1 MSYIDK
7 ELQPGET
14 VLGRTHLHWIIYGRA
29 LFGLLLSAGLIGLAY
44 TLQWDLVA
52 SAGAAAI
59 SFITLLMW
67 LRAWITVASTELV
80 VTDRR
85 VIHKVGFIA
94 RKTREM
100 NREKVESID
109 VDQSIMGRLL
119 GYGTIIVHGTGSSW
133 EPFASI
139 ADPLGF
145 RSLITAR

>member
-14 VLGRTHLHWIIYGRA
+14 VLGRTHLHWIIYRTA
-29 LFGLLLSAGLIGLAY
+29 LFGFVLSAGLIGLAY
-44 TLQWDLVA
+44 TQHWDMTA
-52 SAGAAAI
+52 SAAAGVVC
-59 SFITLLMW
+59 FITLLAW
-67 LRAWITVASTELV
+67 LKAWITVASTELV
-80 VTDRR
+80 VTNRR
-85 VIHKVGFIA
+85 VIHKVGFIS

-109 VDQSIMGRLL
+109 VDQSVTGRIF

-133 EPFASI
+133 DPFANI
-139 ADPLGF
+139 KDPLAF